1 MARAK
6 CGKLTQRVFC
16 VCALPTLGETID
28 EKLEEANFGHAL
40 QACSELWDG
49 CERDGYSI
57 KSTYTM
63 EPCSHENDAGPTEA
77 QRAAHVR
84 FGSHT
89 GLLVIVLLCR
99 VPQFFSRQPAF

>member
-1 MARAK
+1 MWKVKSAFF
-6 CGKLTQRVFC
+6 VF
-16 VCALPTLGETID
+16 VLFQPTGETID

-49 CERDGYSI
+49 CERDGYAI

-63 EPCSHENDAGPTEA
+63 VPCSHENDAGPTEA

-84 FGSHT
+84 FGFER
-89 GLLVIVLLCR
+89 GFV
-99 VPQFFSRQPAF
+99 Q

>member
-1 MARAK
+1 MREVNSV
-6 CGKLTQRVFC
+6 CFC

-28 EKLEEANFGHAL
+28 EKLEERNFGHAL

-49 CERDGYSI
+49 CERDGYPI

-84 FGSHT
+84 FGSYT

-99 VPQFFSRQPAF
+99 VPHFFSRQPAF